1 MELNKKELNDIIG
14 GSISGSIISSIVRG
28 GILILELGRSFG
40 SALRKITKE
49 KILLNKNSQ
58 LSMLS

>member
-40 SALRKITKE
+40 SAIRR
-49 KILLNKNSQ
+49 LLKKKYC
-58 LSMLS
+58 

>member
-1 MELNKKELNDIIG
+1 MKLNKKELNDIIG

-40 SALRKITKE
+40 SALRR
-49 KILLNKNSQ
+49 LLNKNSQ

>member
-40 SALRKITKE
+40 SALRR
-49 KILLNKNSQ
+49 LLKKKYC
-58 LSMLS
+58 